1 MISEYERKRNV
12 VNIEE
17 MYKSGLSIAR
27 ITENFTRESPYRAFS
42 NNRNN
47 RDVYLNS
54 IPVFENKG
62 RRICR
67 ELGIEVPQSFI
78 DYVEGCKID
87 PANSIYLDGK
97 SNELENQYDN
107 TNVRLDK
114 QTINTRKHFYD
125 TAVARTKNN

>member
-1 MISEYERKRNV
+1 MISDYERKRNV

-27 ITENFTRESPYRAFS
+27 ITESFTRESPLRAYS
-42 NNRNN
+42 NNKHNRN
-47 RDVYLNS
+47 VFENS
-54 IPVFENKG
+54 VISFENKG
-62 RRICR
+62 RRICK

-87 PANSIYLDGK
+87 PANSIYLDGN
-97 SNELENQYDN
+97 SNEIENQYDN
-107 TNVRLDK
+107 TNVRLDH

-125 TAVARTKNN
+125 NAVARTKNN